1 MADEAYRIIR
11 AESEGLDGERS
22 GAYLFLFSFFLSVS
36 ELNFLEKAAPLF
48 PGSGLNPVLFRV
60 TTQLQVYKYTWS
72 LC

>member
-11 AESEGLDGERS
+11 AESEGLDGGRS
-22 GAYLFLFSFFLSVS
+22 GAYLFLFRSFFLF
-36 ELNFLEKAAPLF
+36 LNYLEKAAPLF

-60 TTQLQVYKYTWS
+60 TTQVQAYKYTWS